1 MCLNIFRTFK
11 SYFGCNITFVPK
23 ESALVGIG
31 GCIGS
36 VARYQINEWIP
47 SLLGTCIVNV
57 LGCIAIGFLMY
68 ESIYFGA
75 FSRNSRL
82 LLGAGMIGSFTTFS
96 AFATQT
102 IEAGLF
108 YGIIFIAANILCGLM
123 GVFIGRQIILWGRR
137 SWNI

>member
-1 MCLNIFRTFK
+1 MK
-11 SYFGCNITFVPK
+11 FVTL
-23 ESALVGIG
+23 ETALVGIG

-36 VARYQINEWIP
+36 IARFQLNEWIP
-47 SLLGTCIVNV
+47 SLAGTFIVNV
-57 LGCIAIGFLMY
+57 LGCIAIGLLMY

-102 IEAGLF
+102 IEAGPV
-108 YGIIFIAANILCGLM
+108 YGSVFIIANILCGLM
-123 GVFIGRQIILWGRR
+123 GVFIGRQIILRGRG